1 MADRDDIAALW
12 MVLERRRP
20 LTAAGGGVSFA
31 LESATTLAMPF
42 STPSKDI
49 VVVHTSDVHV
59 DNDYNARLHGGDG
72 TSGLACVL
80 AAARDAEADV
90 VLLVGDTFDS
100 HRLPQEVLDRA
111 AEVIATAEIPVVLL
125 PGNHDPAI
133 PEAVFRRGLLAGVE
147 NLHILGVTHEE
158 AVDFPHLGLEV
169 WGRPHRDYGDM
180 TPFETVRAR
189 RTRWQIALAHGHYD
203 PTIDRSIFPRPSW
216 LIDDNEIAATGA
228 DYVALGHWNRAV
240 KVGNGAVA
248 AYYSG
253 SPEYAGT
260 ANLVR
265 LTGAGQVVV
274 SKLELDI
281 AREVHPQFVPD

>member
-1 MADRDDIAALW
+1 MKSSLNRD
-12 MVLERRRP
+12 V
-20 LTAAGGGVSFA
+20 
-31 LESATTLAMPF
+31 
-42 STPSKDI
+42 

-80 AAARDAEADV
+80 SAARDANADV
-90 VLLVGDTFDS
+90 VLLVGDTFES

-111 AEVIATAEIPVVLL
+111 ADVIAAAELPVVLL
-125 PGNHDPAI
+125 PGNHDPAV
-133 PEAVFRRGLLAGVE
+133 PEAVFRRGLLAGVT
-147 NLHILGVTHEE
+147 NLYILGVTHED
-158 AVDFPHLGLEV
+158 AIDFPDLELEV

-180 TPFETVRAR
+180 TPFEIIRPR

-216 LIDDNEIAATGA
+216 LIDDRELAATGA

-240 KVGNGAVA
+240 RVGVSSVA

-260 ANLVR
+260 VNLVR
-265 LTGAGQVVV
+265 LTRDGRVVV
-274 SKLELDI
+274 AQQELDI
-281 AREVHPQFVPD
+281 ARDVDPPFVPD